1 MTAESVSKPAASATS
16 IASPKRRG
24 LFITGLL
31 MLLGVMPGMGIP
43 GGLML
48 GLADRFFI
56 AFGGATALRAIG
68 ETAWPLAIIVT
79 VLLPLPLVPTLSWV
93 STWRTGGVGLRLA
106 SVLGVLLVW
115 GVLISVIAL
124 FIAIRR

>member
-1 MTAESVSKPAASATS
+1 MTAESVPTPAASVAS
-16 IASPKRRG
+16 VASPKRRA
-24 LFITGLL
+24 LVITGLL

-79 VLLPLPLVPTLSWV
+79 LLLPLPLVPTLSWV

-115 GVLISVIAL
+115 GVLISVIGL